1 MKFLHVIYLSLVCH
15 LAFAGPELEV
25 QTEDKNGVRWLYF
38 VVNGVEQIYGADL
51 ELKYDHQ
58 QVQVVDVDNK
68 QSGIQVARGALFG
81 EQAYEVSNY
90 ADPRTGTVRIA
101 ASILYPAEPVSG
113 SGAVAVVGFIH
124 SGKGVGKVEVS
135 RLQLGDKEGRL
146 TEVSY
151 PKTIAVEKALSAASS
166 EQQPIGAYVPGTA
179 QLTNQ
184 VVQEK
189 DNMLIYAVIALLLVI
204 VILLAVLLLRR
215 PKPAV

>member
-1 MKFLHVIYLSLVCH
+1 MKFLHVIYLSLFFH
-15 LAFAGPELEV
+15 LSWAGPELEV
-25 QTEDKNGVRWLYF
+25 RTEDKNGVRWLYF
-38 VVNGVEQIYGADL
+38 VVTEVDEIYGADL

-58 QVQVVDVDNK
+58 KIQVVDVDNK
-68 QSGIQVARGALFG
+68 QSGTQVARGALFG

-101 ASILYPAEPVSG
+101 ASILHPAEPVSG
-113 SGAVAVVGFIH
+113 SGAVAVVGFKH
-124 SGKGVGKVEVS
+124 SGMEVGKVEVS
-135 RLQLGDKEGRL
+135 RMQLGDKEGRL

-151 PKTIAVEKALSAASS
+151 PKTIAVEKALSEAGS

-179 QLTNQ
+179 QITNQ
-184 VVQEK
+184 VVQKK